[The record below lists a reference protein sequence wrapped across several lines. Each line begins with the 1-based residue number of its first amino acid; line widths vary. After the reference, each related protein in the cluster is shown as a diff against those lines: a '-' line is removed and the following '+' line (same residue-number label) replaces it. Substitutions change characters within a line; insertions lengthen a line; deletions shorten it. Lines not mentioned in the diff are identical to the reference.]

1 MKAAN
6 PEASFGEL
14 GKLLG
19 ARWSELTED
28 DKQQWKDRSAAATK
42 ALQNIEDGGEDDE
55 DAFNCSDDEGEDAA
69 EGEQE
74 EGGDTAA
81 DDEA

>member
-19 ARWSELTED
+19 ARWGEMSEE
-28 DKQQWKDRSAAATK
+28 DKQQWKDKSTAATK
-42 ALQNIEDGGEDDE
+42 ALQNIDAGAEDEE
-55 DAFNCSDDEGEDAA
+55 DAFNCSDDDAVGE
-69 EGEQE
+69 E
-74 EGGDTAA
+74 
-81 DDEA
+81 